1 MVRSSVSRI
10 SATQRRRMP
19 RAKRMWRIHARRTI
33 LATGAIERPMV
44 FSGNDRPGVMLAGA
58 ARTYLTRYAVKP
70 AEAPVIQTSSDDG
83 WRTLNALI
91 AAQTP
96 PVAIIDSRETIRSCP
111 GAGGKIRRCPASCGS
126 ADRWRRGVGI

>member
-1 MVRSSVSRI
+1 
-10 SATQRRRMP
+10 MP
-19 RAKRMWRIHARRTI
+19 RTI

-58 ARTYLTRYAVKP
+58 ARSYLTRYAVKP

-96 PVAIIDSRETIRSCP
+96 QWRSSTAVRPSILPWC
-111 GAGGKIRRCPASCGS
+111 RRQNPPASRFMRERGS
-126 ADRWRRGVGI
+126 WRRGVGI